1 MTERTEERERSD
13 IRATPGAAPAPYRDD
28 TSAGAGRQLDPDAN
42 EGAAA
47 RDRSIG
53 SLFKELRDEMT
64 TLLRQEVALAKTEMG
79 EKVSKA
85 SRNTAY
91 IAIGGAICFAGLMF
105 LLVGVSALL
114 YVGLVRAGLSHY
126 LSGWLAPVIT
136 GAVVALIG
144 YLMLQKGIST
154 LKRMSMTPEKTVDS
168 LKEDKQWL
176 QNQATRS

>member
-1 MTERTEERERSD
+1 MTERTEERDRLD
-13 IRATPGAAPAPYRDD
+13 IRTTPGVGPAPFRDD
-28 TSAGAGRQLDPDAN
+28 ASAAGRQLDPDAN
-42 EGAAA
+42 EVPAA

-53 SLFKELRDEMT
+53 SLFKDLRDEMT
-64 TLLRQEVALAKTEMG
+64 TLLRQEVALAKTEMS
-79 EKVSKA
+79 EKVSQA

-91 IAIGGAICFAGLMF
+91 IAIGGAICFAGVLF

-114 YVGLVRAGLSHY
+114 YVGLVYAGLSHY
-126 LSGWLAPVIT
+126 LAGWLAPVIT

-154 LKRMSMTPEKTVDS
+154 LKRMSITPEKTVDS

-176 QNQATRS
+176 ENQVTGR